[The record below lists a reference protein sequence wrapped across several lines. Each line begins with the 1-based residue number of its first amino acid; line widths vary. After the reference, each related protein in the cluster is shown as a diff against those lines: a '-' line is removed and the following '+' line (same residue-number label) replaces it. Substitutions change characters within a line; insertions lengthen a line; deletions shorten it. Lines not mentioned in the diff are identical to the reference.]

1 VTIGSRV
8 FRMPSTVYFGDH
20 AADESGR
27 EARRLD
33 GHAAL
38 VVTDASLVAAGIV
51 QPVLDSLAAAGLAV
65 AIYDGVTSEP
75 ECSHVEE
82 GLEVLRNNG
91 CDLVV
96 GVGGGSPI
104 DTAKAVALLATNPGR
119 VQDLV
124 RPELTTQ
131 AALPIMAVPT
141 TAGTGTEVSQYA
153 VVTDVERAVKLVV
166 ISPFVIPQVALVDPL
181 LTTGMSQTLTAA
193 TGLDALT
200 HAIEAYVSAKAQPMS
215 DAMSLSAIELLGK
228 YLFQAWKDPL
238 DLEARTWTML
248 GALHAGLAFSN
259 SSTALVHG
267 MTRAMGAAFHI
278 SHGVANAML
287 LADVMEFSLAGD
299 PERYARIAR
308 ALGADTTGLR
318 PLEAAREGLALVRK
332 MVHDMEVPK
341 LSSLGV
347 SEEELGRVAATMA
360 KETILSGLHALNP
373 RVATEAEITR
383 LYYAAL

>member
-1 VTIGSRV
+1 
-8 FRMPSTVYFGDH
+8 MTV
-20 AADESGR
+20 
-27 EARRLD
+27 
-33 GHAAL
+33 
-38 VVTDASLVAAGIV
+38 
-51 QPVLDSLAAAGLAV
+51 SLASQSAL
-65 AIYDGVTSEP
+65 TSRRDWR
-75 ECSHVEE
+75 SS
-82 GLEVLRNNG
+82 RNNG
-91 CDLVV
+91 CDLVI

-104 DTAKAVALLATNPGR
+104 DTAKAVALLSTNPGR

-131 AALPIMAVPT
+131 AALPIMAIPT

-153 VVTDVERAVKLVV
+153 VVTDVERAVKLVI

-181 LTTGMSQTLTAA
+181 LTTGMSRSLTAA

-215 DAMSLSAIELLGK
+215 DAMSLSAIEILGK
-228 YLFQAWKDPL
+228 YLFRAWKDPL
-238 DLEARTWTML
+238 DHEARAWTML

-299 PERYARIAR
+299 P
-308 ALGADTTGLR
+308 
-318 PLEAAREGLALVRK
+318 
-332 MVHDMEVPK
+332 
-341 LSSLGV
+341 
-347 SEEELGRVAATMA
+347 
-360 KETILSGLHALNP
+360 
-373 RVATEAEITR
+373 
-383 LYYAAL
+383 AALCPDRTGPGRRYDRIEPH